1 MNDVGSP
8 GALSP
13 FEPVVARI
21 ASLTAVDGPAGAL
34 AKALRNVIPKGP
46 VKDAISGTWLG
57 HALHPALTDVVVGS
71 FLSATAVDV
80 LAGRNGRMASQRLLM
95 LGMAAY
101 GPTALAGAN
110 DWADGAVDERV
121 RRIGAVHA
129 GGNLLALTLYVRSL
143 AARRRGAHRKGA
155 LLAGAGSAVLVG
167 GAFLG
172 GHLSLRLGIGADQT
186 VFDPG
191 TEDWSP
197 AIEATQLTE
206 GSSTRV
212 VVGDTPVL
220 VVRSPDRIYAIHD
233 RCSHRGCSL
242 AEGEVSGHEVVCSC
256 HGSRFDLR
264 NGSLL
269 GGPATAP
276 QPAYEVR
283 ELDGTIQV
291 RLPPTD

>member
-1 MNDVGSP
+1 MKDAGST

-13 FEPVVARI
+13 FEPLVARI
-21 ASLTAVDGPAGAL
+21 ASLSAVDGPADAL
-34 AKALRNVIPKGP
+34 ARTLRKVIPKGA

-71 FLSATAVDV
+71 FLSATAVD
-80 LAGRNGRMASQRLLM
+80 LIAGRNGRVASQRLLM
-95 LGMAAY
+95 LGIAAY
-101 GPTALAGAN
+101 GPTALAGAS

-121 RRIGAVHA
+121 RRVGAVHA
-129 GGNLLALTLYVRSL
+129 GGNLLALTLYARSL
-143 AARRRGAHRKGA
+143 AARRRGAHLKGA
-155 LLAGAGSAVLVG
+155 LLAGAGSSVLVG

-172 GHLSLRLGIGADQT
+172 GHLSLRLGIGPDQT

-191 TEDWSP
+191 TEDWSQ
-197 AIEATQLTE
+197 AIEAAQLVE
-206 GSSTRV
+206 GRPARV

-220 VVRSPDRIYAIHD
+220 LVRTAARTYAIHD

-256 HGSRFDLR
+256 HGSRFDLED
-264 NGSLL
+264 GALL

-283 ELDGTIQV
+283 ELDGTVEV
-291 RLPPTD
+291 RLPPTG